1 MDRTDIALNDGRPS
15 NASAAS
21 ILLGVDA
28 IIGRHLGCLD
38 IGRSAPHFVHKAACL
53 RLSTTPLP
61 DLRACDLV
69 REIGRTIHANWLQSD
84 RRAAQPIAAN
94 WRFEAQLH
102 IADDNKR
109 LLPDCVNQVP
119 TASHRLDEIDTPGNR
134 TFPVCIHPVCVVQR
148 RGTAQNIDLYTA

>member
-1 MDRTDIALNDGRPS
+1 MQGNSPCIRAFNDCLITLVQSCAMDRTDIALNDGRPS

-84 RRAAQPIAAN
+84 RRAAQQIKSPRPRIV
-94 WRFEAQLH
+94 WTRSTPQEIERFRSAFT
-102 IADDNKR
+102 
-109 LLPDCVNQVP
+109 PF
-119 TASHRLDEIDTPGNR
+119 ASCSGGEPPR
-134 TFPVCIHPVCVVQR
+134 TSI
-148 RGTAQNIDLYTA
+148 